1 MNYPEAV
8 VIDIGDNLEPSI
20 EAEVVGIDN
29 SPHWDMA
36 QRKLLLFLTI
46 LIVVF
51 IMIVLGY
58 SLSKS

>member
-29 SPHWDMA
+29 TPHWDMA

>member
-36 QRKLLLFLTI
+36 QRKLMCCLSI
-46 LIVVF
+46 SIVIF

-58 SLSKS
+58 SLSRS

>member
-29 SPHWDMA
+29 TPHWDMA
-36 QRKLLLFLTI
+36 QRKLMCCLSI
-46 LIVVF
+46 SIVIF

-58 SLSKS
+58 SLSRS

>member
-29 SPHWDMA
+29 TPHWDIA

>member
-29 SPHWDMA
+29 TPHWDMA

-58 SLSKS
+58 SLSRS

>member
-29 SPHWDMA
+29 TPHWDIA

-58 SLSKS
+58 SLSRS

>member
-1 MNYPEAV
+1 MNYPQAV

-36 QRKLLLFLTI
+36 QRKLMCCLSI
-46 LIVVF
+46 SIVIF

-58 SLSKS
+58 SLSRS